1 MAASKSTNQYPRNVL
16 RRIVKAHSGCNIS
29 KNADILIYLDYAL
42 FLEQLVKEAGID
54 AKVSGEKQITA
65 RNVKKAKDTVLK
77 KFRA

>member
-1 MAASKSTNQYPRNVL
+1 MAASKSTNQYPRNTL
-16 RRIVKAHSGCNIS
+16 RRIIKAHAGCKIS

-42 FLEQLVKEAGID
+42 FLEQLVKEARID
-54 AKVSGEKQITA
+54 AKATGEKQITA

>member
-42 FLEQLVKEAGID
+42 FLEQYA
-54 AKVSGEKQITA
+54 QINDLCTIKT
-65 RNVKKAKDTVLK
+65 NQ
-77 KFRA
+77 

>member
-42 FLEQLVKEAGID
+42 FLEQYAQTNDLCTTKTN
-54 AKVSGEKQITA
+54 Q
-65 RNVKKAKDTVLK
+65 
-77 KFRA
+77 